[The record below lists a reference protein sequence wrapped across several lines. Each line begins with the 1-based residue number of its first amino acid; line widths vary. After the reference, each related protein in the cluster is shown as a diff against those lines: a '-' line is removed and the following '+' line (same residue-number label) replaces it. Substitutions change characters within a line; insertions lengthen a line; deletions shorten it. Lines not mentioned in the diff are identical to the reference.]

1 MSQTFSLVDSLAL
14 DDLHTFLT
22 RAARIEEG
30 SVRLIAGSGVLAAY
44 VAVLYPVGL
53 RDENPTVLGLRTF
66 ALTEVVT
73 FDAVV
78 PLRALIERLVRL
90 QNAER
95 DRSQAVSVGL
105 PIEVNTATWAA
116 ISPPRGGWMEQEPT
130 DPRMLERVAK
140 AGVDE
145 ITAAVPGEI
154 GEQILRR
161 VRSEVWSRPIDGLE
175 HVPAGAAFAAMTLGF
190 LATDAPVTI
199 YETGPWTRLTSPGGH
214 TLVRRKPWTLQL

>member
-1 MSQTFSLVDSLAL
+1 

-22 RAARIEEG
+22 RAAHIEEG

-53 RDENPTVLGLRTF
+53 RDETPTVLGLRTF
-66 ALTEVVT
+66 ALTQVTT

-95 DRSQAVSVGL
+95 DRSEEVTVGL

-116 ISPPRGGWMEQEPT
+116 ISPPRGGWLTLDPT
-130 DPRMLERVAK
+130 DPRMLEAVSR
-140 AGVDE
+140 AGIDE
-145 ITAAVPGEI
+145 ITAAVPDEI
-154 GEQILRR
+154 GEKILRR
-161 VRSEVWSRPIDGLE
+161 VRSEVWSRPIEGLE
-175 HVPAGAAFAAMTLGF
+175 HVPAGAAFAAM
-190 LATDAPVTI
+190 
-199 YETGPWTRLTSPGGH
+199 
-214 TLVRRKPWTLQL
+214 